1 MADVGGSAEEVLEA
15 AETLLLTWKR
25 IDSHF
30 QIFLSRLPSSC
41 GSIVT
46 DQYVE
51 VVWIQRW
58 RGRTDEV
65 KSHNE

>member
-30 QIFLSRLPSSC
+30 QIFLTRLPSDR
-41 GSIVT
+41 GGLMA

-58 RGRTDEV
+58 RWRTDEV